1 MALTKRKAKRVA
13 KRYWPLAVAGLVVL
27 VAALAWIAA
36 PASQWVELLGQKIA
50 ALGAWGPV
58 IYVLTY
64 VVGTLVLAPSPVMSI
79 AAGAMFGWW
88 GLPLCV
94 LAATAGA
101 TASFIVSR
109 YFFAETLDDWLKAQ
123 KTFGAVKHAV
133 DEEGWK
139 IVLPLRLSP
148 VVPFGLLNYMLGL
161 TRISWANYILCTAI
175 GILPG
180 SIVDVYIGVIGVDA
194 ANASNTAQ
202 LAYLVLGLIA
212 TIGVGLL
219 ITYKARAYLREEGV
233 KV

>member
-1 MALTKRKAKRVA
+1 MTVSIRKAKRVT
-13 KRYWPLAVAGLVVL
+13 KKYWPLGVAAVVMLA
-27 VAALAWIAA
+27 AALAWIAA
-36 PASQWVELLGQKIA
+36 PASEWIDYLTNKVSGLGI
-50 ALGAWGPV
+50 WGPV
-58 IYVLTY
+58 LYVLLY
-64 VVGTLVLAPSPVMSI
+64 VAGTLVLAPSPVMSI

-101 TASFIVSR
+101 TASFLVSR
-109 YFFAETLDDWLKAQ
+109 YFFEDALEDWLEGRRA
-123 KTFGAVKHAV
+123 FYAVKNAV

-161 TRISWANYILCTAI
+161 TRIPLASYIIWTAI
-175 GILPG
+175 GIFPG
-180 SIVDVYIGVIGVDA
+180 SFVDVYIGVIGVNA
-194 ANASNTAQ
+194 ANASDTAQ
-202 LAYLVLGLIA
+202 LAYLVLGLAA

-219 ITYKARAYLREEGV
+219 ITFKARAYLREEGV

>member
-1 MALTKRKAKRVA
+1 MALSKRKAKRVA

-36 PASQWVELLGQKIA
+36 PASQWVELLDQKIA

-58 IYVLTY
+58 IYVLMY

-79 AAGAMFGWW
+79 AAGAIFGWW
-88 GLPLCV
+88 GVPLCV

-101 TASFIVSR
+101 TASFIVGR
-109 YFFAETLDDWLKAQ
+109 YFFAETLDDWLEGQ
-123 KTFGAVKHAV
+123 KTFRAVKHAV

-161 TRISWANYILCTAI
+161 TRIPLASYVVCTAV
-175 GILPG
+175 GICP
-180 SIVDVYIGVIGVDA
+180 V
-194 ANASNTAQ
+194 ASWMFISA
-202 LAYLVLGLIA
+202 
-212 TIGVGLL
+212 
-219 ITYKARAYLREEGV
+219 
-233 KV
+233 

>member
-1 MALTKRKAKRVA
+1 MAVSKRKVKRVA
-13 KRYWPLAVAGLVVL
+13 KRYWPLGVAAIVVL
-27 VAALAWIAA
+27 AGALAWVAA
-36 PASQWVELLGQKIA
+36 PASEWVEYLTGKA
-50 ALGAWGPV
+50 SGLGAWGPV
-58 IYVLTY
+58 LYVLVY
-64 VVGTLVLAPSPVMSI
+64 VGGTLVLAPSPVMSI

-101 TASFIVSR
+101 TASFLVSR
-109 YFFAETLDDWLKAQ
+109 YFFEDTLEDWLEGRRAFYAIKN
-123 KTFGAVKHAV
+123 AV

-161 TRISWANYILCTAI
+161 SRIPLASYIVWTAI

-180 SIVDVYIGVIGVDA
+180 SFVDVYIGVIGVDA
-194 ANASNTAQ
+194 ANANNTAQ
-202 LAYLVLGLIA
+202 LAYLALGLIA

-219 ITYKARAYLREEGV
+219 ITVKARAYLREEGV